1 MSKSPASTAH
11 YRPETRL
18 VHSGTLRSQYGETS
32 EALFLTQ
39 GYVYNSAEECEARF
53 KGEDPGFI
61 YSRYSNP
68 TISMFERRMIELEGA
83 EAARSAATGM
93 AAVTTAILAPLK
105 AGDHVVA
112 SRALFGS
119 CLYVIQDLLPRYGI
133 ETTLVDGL
141 DLDQWQRA
149 MRPNTKTFFLES
161 PTNPTLD
168 VLDIPGIAEIA
179 HSGGARLVVD
189 NVFATPIWQS
199 PLALGADVVVY
210 SATKHIDGQGRCL
223 GGIILSSEAFIAE
236 HIHNFMRQT
245 GPSISP
251 FNAWVLLKG
260 LETLGVRVRAQTE
273 TAARIADV
281 LASHPKISR
290 LVYPGR
296 ADHPQAA
303 SREEADARRLDAGRL
318 RGQGRQAGGVPRA
331 QRAQACE
338 DLEQSR
344 RCQEPRHASGDHDAS
359 APQAGGPRR
368 ARHQRGLHPLLGGA
382 RACGRSDRGSDRGA
396 GEGVRRLRLGVGW
409 AKRLVRRSSKSEGG
423 SVPTIH
429 DHIADRW
436 WARRA
441 KSAPLPTLRH
451 RAYIGRYVRTSAGTL
466 TPSLIWPTER
476 MMSSPRSW
484 AKQA

>member
-1 MSKSPASTAH
+1 MSKSPAPTAQ

-68 TISMFERRMIELEGA
+68 TIAMFERRMIELEGA

-149 MRPNTKTFFLES
+149 LKPNTKTFFLES

-260 LETLGVRVRAQTE
+260 LETLAVRVRAQTD

-303 SREEADARRLDAGRL
+303 LVKKQMRGGSTLVGFEVKGGKAGAFRVLNELKLAMISNNLGDAKSLVTHPATTTHQRLKPEDRAALGISEGFIRFSAGL
-318 RGQGRQAGGVPRA
+318 EHVDDLI
-331 QRAQACE
+331 E
-338 DLEQSR
+338 DLTAALEK
-344 RCQEPRHASGDHDAS
+344 A
-359 APQAGGPRR
+359 
-368 ARHQRGLHPLLGGA
+368 
-382 RACGRSDRGSDRGA
+382 
-396 GEGVRRLRLGVGW
+396 
-409 AKRLVRRSSKSEGG
+409 
-423 SVPTIH
+423 
-429 DHIADRW
+429 
-436 WARRA
+436 
-441 KSAPLPTLRH
+441 
-451 RAYIGRYVRTSAGTL
+451 
-466 TPSLIWPTER
+466 
-476 MMSSPRSW
+476 
-484 AKQA
+484 